1 MGTTDGLDADR
12 QAQRQPEQTPGR
24 VESLLLRW
32 LGKDATVS
40 AVDAWSERFRMVEL
54 QGEALRGIAW
64 TAGQKIQIPIGGM
77 RVSRTYTPITWDA
90 ARGTTRFLVWSHGS
104 APGSDWARTL
114 APGTACQVIGPR
126 RSVDVA
132 SGSAPI
138 VLFGDETAFGLAS
151 ALQRAEPA
159 RDLHLLLEVTDA
171 QECRPV
177 LQRLG
182 LHADL
187 LAERVATD
195 AHLPAVEARVTAHA
209 ATGAVFVLT
218 GRASAIQHI
227 RRTLKQLGVGASRQ
241 HARAYWAAGKSGLD

>member
-1 MGTTDGLDADR
+1 MDTAHTLDEGR
-12 QAQRQPEQTPGR
+12 QAQRQPAPAPGR

-40 AVDAWSERFRMVEL
+40 AVEAWSERFRMIEL
-54 QGEALRGIAW
+54 QGEALRGVAW
-64 TAGQKIQIPIGGM
+64 TPGQKIQIPIGGM

-114 APGTACQVIGPR
+114 APGVACQVIGAR
-126 RSVDVA
+126 RSVDVV

-151 ALQRAEPA
+151 ALRQAWPA
-159 RDLHLLLEVTDA
+159 RDLNLLLEVTSV
-171 QECRPV
+171 QECQPV

-182 LHADL
+182 LSAEL
-187 LAERVATD
+187 LAERTATD
-195 AHLPAVEARVTAHA
+195 AHLPSVEARVASHA

-227 RRTLKQLGVGASRQ
+227 RRVLKQLGVGTSRQ
-241 HARAYWAAGKSGLD
+241 HAKAYWAAGKTGLD